1 MQMISTTLG
10 EIADIITGP
19 FGSQLHMS
27 DYVDEGIAVI
37 MPQNI
42 GDRIILE
49 DKIARISKSDYK
61 RLKKYQ
67 TQKEDIVYSRR
78 GDVEKH
84 AFINGDKP
92 YLCGTGC
99 LRVRANKE
107 KVYPR
112 YLSLFLS
119 RPETKRWLSQ
129 HAIGSNMMNI
139 NTSILGNVPV
149 FLPDRDI
156 QIEIAESLQ
165 GFDDKIQLNIKMMKE
180 MEEVAKLI
188 YSYWFLQFEFPD
200 KDGKPYKSSGGK
212 MVWNDEL
219 KSEIPEGWRCD
230 ALKKY
235 IKLTKGI
242 SYTSKNIK
250 SGKGVPMINLA
261 SIDTNRNYKP
271 DKLKFY
277 DGEYNEA
284 KEAYPE
290 EMLIACTD
298 LTINAY
304 IVGSPILVP
313 NIEKKYLYSMD
324 LVKLNPLTDELDPMY
339 LYMTLRTETYHNYI
353 KGFATG
359 TNVLHL
365 NTDGIEGFKVCF
377 PCKKLQR
384 KFSLLIK
391 EIHKTKSKLIK
402 ENRELIA
409 FRDFLLPLLMN
420 GQVGFKK

>member
-149 FLPDRDI
+149 
-156 QIEIAESLQ
+156 
-165 GFDDKIQLNIKMMKE
+165 
-180 MEEVAKLI
+180 
-188 YSYWFLQFEFPD
+188 
-200 KDGKPYKSSGGK
+200 
-212 MVWNDEL
+212 
-219 KSEIPEGWRCD
+219 
-230 ALKKY
+230 
-235 IKLTKGI
+235 
-242 SYTSKNIK
+242 
-250 SGKGVPMINLA
+250 
-261 SIDTNRNYKP
+261 
-271 DKLKFY
+271 
-277 DGEYNEA
+277 
-284 KEAYPE
+284 
-290 EMLIACTD
+290 
-298 LTINAY
+298 
-304 IVGSPILVP
+304 
-313 NIEKKYLYSMD
+313 
-324 LVKLNPLTDELDPMY
+324 
-339 LYMTLRTETYHNYI
+339 
-353 KGFATG
+353 
-359 TNVLHL
+359 
-365 NTDGIEGFKVCF
+365 
-377 PCKKLQR
+377 
-384 KFSLLIK
+384 
-391 EIHKTKSKLIK
+391 
-402 ENRELIA
+402 
-409 FRDFLLPLLMN
+409 
-420 GQVGFKK
+420 